1 MYAHSGYLVVK
12 NLYGSSIKLRKREK
26 GEDSVIYIYCY
37 TVPYI
42 VAFDLILHQTP
53 YT

>member
-26 GEDSVIYIYCY
+26 GEDSVIYILLYNALY
-37 TVPYI
+37 SSI
-42 VAFDLILHQTP
+42 
-53 YT
+53 